1 MLFSIPLFIV
11 FSSFCLLTKQTEIK
25 ESDAKITDSH
35 NTEQVGSVEE
45 PMSNYQSKEIFKEC
59 RKNHASSIGGY
70 ALDGCCEFLPAG
82 VEGTTDFFKCAA
94 CFCHKNFHRK
104 ETVASEPTH
113 FLSKI
118 AYIPQPTPIS
128 TVFQTSNGYHHVT
141 GPSRGTTTAHAF
153 PAVVIHDGA
162 HFHVTDQINGGGTSG
177 GGEGS
182 SSSKKR
188 FRTKFSHEQKEQ
200 MLDFAVKIGW
210 RIKKQDQNV
219 VEIFCN
225 KIGVKFQVFKVWMQ
239 NNRHTIGK
247 KP

>member
-11 FSSFCLLTKQTEIK
+11 FSSLCLLTKQTEMK
-25 ESDAKITDSH
+25 ESDTKITGGH
-35 NTEQVGSVEE
+35 NSEQAGYVEE
-45 PMSNYQSKEIFKEC
+45 PMSNYKSKEIYKEC

-82 VEGTTDFFKCAA
+82 VEGTLDFFKCAA

-104 ETVASEPTH
+104 EIVSRKPTQ
-113 FLSKI
+113 I
-118 AYIPQPTPIS
+118 TYIPQPTPIS
-128 TVFQTSNGYHHVT
+128 MVFQTKNGYHHVT
-141 GPSRGTTTAHAF
+141 GPSRETTTAPAF
-153 PAVVIHDGA
+153 PSAVIHDEA
-162 HFHVTDQINGGGTSG
+162 HFHDTDPINGGSSG

-182 SSSKKR
+182 LSSKKR

-200 MLDFAVKIGW
+200 MLDFAVQIGW

-219 VEIFCN
+219 VEMFCN